1 MNLGLSYRRS
11 SAFIRGQIGFVFAR
25 VRKSEIREHK
35 RDTRSPIIE
44 GLPLLGTSEATLAG
58 NYYLNLNSN
67 LTAEQEA
74 VLEDHRLIS
83 GLQAGEDFAYEQLIE
98 RFQSPVYNLAYR
110 LLNDQADASDVAQEV
125 FLKIFRNVQNFR
137 GDSSLRTWVYRIAV
151 NESHNRRRWL
161 FRHRRGE
168 TGIEDTFDDSESR
181 EKPLMDSGETP
192 FDFTMNREAQVLL
205 EEALAEINPVFR
217 AALVLREVE
226 DMSYE
231 EIADILEVSIGTVK
245 SRIVRGR
252 EALRRNLAAKLEPGA
267 VQLVPR
273 TAR

>member
-1 MNLGLSYRRS
+1 M
-11 SAFIRGQIGFVFAR
+11 
-25 VRKSEIREHK
+25 
-35 RDTRSPIIE
+35 
-44 GLPLLGTSEATLAG
+44 AG

-67 LTAEQEA
+67 LTVEQEA
-74 VLEDHRLIS
+74 LLEDHRLIS
-83 GLQAGEDFAYEQLIE
+83 GLQAGDEFAYEQLIE

-110 LLNDQADASDVAQEV
+110 LLNDQWDASDVAQEV
-125 FLKIFRNVQNFR
+125 FLKIFRNVGSFR
-137 GDSSLRTWVYRIAV
+137 GESSLRTWVYRIAV

-168 TGIEDTFDDSESR
+168 TGIEDNFEDSESR
-181 EKPLMDSGETP
+181 EKPLMDAGETP
-192 FDFTMNREAQVLL
+192 FDFTMNREAQFLL
-205 EEALAEINPVFR
+205 EDALAEINPIFR

-231 EIADILEVSIGTVK
+231 EIADVLEVSMGTVK

-252 EALRRNLAAKLEPGA
+252 EALRRNLAARLEPAAA

>member
-1 MNLGLSYRRS
+1 MAADYS
-11 SAFIRGQIGFVFAR
+11 
-25 VRKSEIREHK
+25 
-35 RDTRSPIIE
+35 
-44 GLPLLGTSEATLAG
+44 
-58 NYYLNLNSN
+58 LNLNST

-83 GLQAGEDFAYEQLIE
+83 SLQAGDESAYEQLIE
-98 RFQSPVYNLAYR
+98 RFQSAVYNLAYR

-125 FLKIFRNVQNFR
+125 FLKIFRNVGSFR

-168 TGIEDTFDDSESR
+168 TAIEETFEDSETR
-181 EKPLMDSGETP
+181 TRPLMDSGETP
-192 FDFTMNREAQVLL
+192 FDFTMNREARVLL
-205 EEALAEINPVFR
+205 EEALATVNPVFR
-217 AALVLREVE
+217 TALVLREIE

-231 EIADILEVSIGTVK
+231 EIADILQVSIGTVK

-252 EALRRNLAAKLEPGA
+252 EALRRNLASRLDAGPSL
-267 VQLVPR
+267 QLVPR
-273 TAR
+273 TAK

>member
-1 MNLGLSYRRS
+1 M
-11 SAFIRGQIGFVFAR
+11 AA
-25 VRKSEIREHK
+25 
-35 RDTRSPIIE
+35 
-44 GLPLLGTSEATLAG
+44 

-83 GLQAGEDFAYEQLIE
+83 GLQAGEDFAYEQLIQ

-125 FLKIFRNVQNFR
+125 FLKIFRNVGHFR

-168 TGIEDTFDDSESR
+168 IGIEDSFDDSESR

-252 EALRRNLAAKLEPGA
+252 EALRRNLAARLDPAPA

>member
-1 MNLGLSYRRS
+1 MAS
-11 SAFIRGQIGFVFAR
+11 
-25 VRKSEIREHK
+25 
-35 RDTRSPIIE
+35 
-44 GLPLLGTSEATLAG
+44 
-58 NYYLNLNSN
+58 NYYLNLNSS

-83 GLQAGEDFAYEQLIE
+83 GLQAGDEFAYEQLIE
-98 RFQSPVYNLAYR
+98 RFQVPVYNLAYR
-110 LLNDQADASDVAQEV
+110 LLNDQSDASDVAQEV
-125 FLKIFRNVQNFR
+125 FLKVFRNIGHFR

-168 TGIEDTFDDSESR
+168 TGIEDTFEDSEFR
-181 EKPLMDSGETP
+181 EKPLMDAGETP
-192 FDFTMNREAQVLL
+192 FDFTVNREAQLLL

-231 EIADILEVSIGTVK
+231 DIADILEVSIGTVK

-252 EALRRNLAAKLEPGA
+252 EALRRNLAARLEPA
-267 VQLVPR
+267 ASPQLVPR
-273 TAR
+273 AAR

>member
-1 MNLGLSYRRS
+1 L
-11 SAFIRGQIGFVFAR
+11 
-25 VRKSEIREHK
+25 
-35 RDTRSPIIE
+35 T
-44 GLPLLGTSEATLAG
+44 GTS
-58 NYYLNLNSN
+58 YLNLNSN

-83 GLQAGEDFAYEQLIE
+83 ALQAGDDLAYEQLID
-98 RFQSPVYNLAYR
+98 RFQTPVYNLAYR
-110 LLNDQADASDVAQEV
+110 LLNDPADASDVVQEV
-125 FLKIFRNVQNFR
+125 FLKIFRNVGSFR

-168 TGIEDTFDDSESR
+168 TGLEDTFDESESR

-205 EEALAEINPVFR
+205 EDALASINPVFR
-217 AALVLREVE
+217 TALVLREIE

-231 EIADILEVSIGTVK
+231 EIAEILEVSIGTVK

-252 EALRRNLAAKLEPGA
+252 EALRRNLATRLEPATA
-267 VQLVPR
+267 VQLAPG

>member
-1 MNLGLSYRRS
+1 
-11 SAFIRGQIGFVFAR
+11 
-25 VRKSEIREHK
+25 
-35 RDTRSPIIE
+35 
-44 GLPLLGTSEATLAG
+44 LAG
-58 NYYLNLNSN
+58 NYSLNLSSS
-67 LTAEQEA
+67 LTVEQEA
-74 VLEDHRLIS
+74 LLEDHRLIS
-83 GLQAGEDFAYEQLIE
+83 GLQAGEEHAYEQLIE

-110 LLNDQADASDVAQEV
+110 LLNDQADASDVTQEV
-125 FLKIFRNVQNFR
+125 FLKIFRNVGSFR

-168 TGIEDTFDDSESR
+168 TGIEDTFDDSEIR

-231 EIADILEVSIGTVK
+231 EIADVLEVSIGTVK

-252 EALRRNLAAKLEPGA
+252 EALRRNLAARLDPA
-267 VQLVPR
+267 PSLQLLPTR
-273 TAR
+273 AAR